1 MAEYLITCPDC
12 KEKFRGTLTE
22 IQKSYYAHMYAA
34 HPAKL
39 KRLQDQAV
47 SSYISSLLTIE

>member
-1 MAEYLITCPDC
+1 MAEYLIICPDC
-12 KEKFRGTLTE
+12 KEKFRGTLIE

-39 KRLQDQAV
+39 KKLQDQAV
-47 SSYISSLLTIE
+47 RSYISSLLTIE

>member
-1 MAEYLITCPDC
+1 MAEYLIICPDC
-12 KEKFRGTLTE
+12 KEKFRGSLTE
-22 IQKSYYAHMYAA
+22 IQKSYYAHMCAA

-47 SSYISSLLTIE
+47 SSYIAALLTIE